1 MPTTET
7 KAPEAPVT
15 APEAVA
21 NHGAEKT
28 AETTEATAPVVSE
41 ATAAGHETPP
51 AEAPKTTPVIPPG
64 LVRADAHTG
73 GKATISNRTRGRVVS
88 VHGAVV
94 DVHFPRELPEIYNAM
109 HIYREDGSLLILEVF
124 EHLANSTVR
133 CLAMGPSQGLRIGML
148 VENTGDVMHIPVG
161 QELMGRVMNVFGQ
174 QVDDGPEIVTEYTA
188 PTHKKSPTYIELKT
202 KPELIETGIKGLDF
216 VTPMLKGGKIGTF
229 GGAGVGK
236 TQLVNEIIHNTT
248 MMHGTKSVF
257 CGVGERTREGN
268 EMWLSLKETNVLPNV
283 CVVLGQMN
291 ESPAMRFR
299 TPLTGVTIAEYMRDA
314 NKNDVMLF
322 IDNIFRFI
330 QAGME
335 VSTVLGRIPSETGYQ
350 STLATEM
357 GEVQERITTTMTGG
371 ITSMQAIYVPA
382 DDFSDPA
389 VQAIFAH
396 LDSTVVLSRKI
407 AQQKMFPAMDILG
420 CSTTADKEVIGDKHY
435 EVLQGCLKMLERYR
449 SLQNIIAILG
459 VDELSEAEKVTV
471 GRAKKILK
479 FLTQPFYT
487 AEKFTNIPGKY
498 TPREEGVAGV
508 EAIMSGVYD
517 ELTDDMFLYVGNV
530 KEAEEKWKAKGVK

>member
-1 MPTTET
+1 
-7 KAPEAPVT
+7 
-15 APEAVA
+15 
-21 NHGAEKT
+21 
-28 AETTEATAPVVSE
+28 VS
-41 ATAAGHETPP
+41 
-51 AEAPKTTPVIPPG
+51 
-64 LVRADAHTG
+64 
-73 GKATISNRTRGRVVS
+73 TISTKTRGRTVA

-94 DVHFPRELPEIYNAM
+94 DVHFPRELPDIYHAM
-109 HIYREDGSLLILEVF
+109 SITLDDGRILLLEVF
-124 EHLANSTVR
+124 EHLPNSTVR
-133 CLAMGPSQGLRIGML
+133 CLAFGPTQGVRIGML
-148 VENTGDVMHIPVG
+148 VDNTGDVMHIPVG
-161 QELMGRVMNVFGQ
+161 PELMGRIVNVFGK
-174 QVDDGPEIVTEYTA
+174 QVDDGPEIVTELSH
-188 PTHKKSPTYIELKT
+188 PTHKKSPAYTDIKT
-202 KPELIETGIKGLDF
+202 KPELIETGIKCLDF
-216 VTPMLKGGKIGTF
+216 ITPMLKGGKIGTF

-248 MMHGTKSVF
+248 VEHGIRSVF

-283 CVVLGQMN
+283 AIVLGQMN

-357 GEVQERITTTMTGG
+357 GEVQERITSTHVGG

-407 AQQKMFPAMDILG
+407 AQQKMFPAMDILSS
-420 CSTTADKEVIGDKHY
+420 STTADREVIGEKHY
-435 EVLQGCLKMLERYR
+435 EVLQATLKVLERYR

-479 FLTQPFYT
+479 FLTQPFFT

-498 TPREEGVAGV
+498 TKREDGVAGV
-508 EAIMSGVYD
+508 EAILSGIYD
-517 ELTDDMFLYVGNV
+517 EFTDDMFLYVGTV
-530 KEAEEKWKAKGVK
+530 ADAEEKWKAKGVK